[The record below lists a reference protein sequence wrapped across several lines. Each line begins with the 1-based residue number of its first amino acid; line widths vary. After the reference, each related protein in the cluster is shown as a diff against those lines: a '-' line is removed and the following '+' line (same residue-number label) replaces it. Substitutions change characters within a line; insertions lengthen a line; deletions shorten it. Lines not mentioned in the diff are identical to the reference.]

1 MLNTTINKNGYELS
15 GGQKQILS
23 IARALYKDSNIIIFD
38 EANSALDDITKKNLK
53 DILLMLKGKKTIIF
67 VTHDV
72 DYFKDSFDL
81 IYRINEK

>member
-1 MLNTTINKNGYELS
+1 MINTTINKNGYELS

-38 EANSALDDITKKNLK
+38 EANSALDNITKKHLK
-53 DILLMLKGKKTIIF
+53 DLLLMLKGKKTIVF

-72 DYFKDSFDL
+72 DYFKDCFDS
-81 IYRINEK
+81 IHYINKK